1 MLYYKFVGETSKLF
15 SDRIKSELGAQKVC
29 LCGKLDPMARGYTS
43 ILIDDDT
50 KKMPDFLQSEKEYEF
65 YLAIGISTDSDD
77 ILGYITDFQDGI
89 SDANRDVIKNFM
101 IELKSIHKQ
110 QYHHYSAINIKK
122 NNIRKPVWYW
132 YKQNMLLDSDI
143 PYKAIKVYNHQFIE
157 KKTIDFKEYIS
168 YVLERLKKVKDVNF
182 NVPKII
188 KSWKSLQVQKI
199 TMLKFRLTVS
209 SGFYIR
215 MISKELKSLGI
226 NTHIFDIHRTKVLD

>member
-1 MLYYKFVGETSKLF
+1 MFFYKQDGETIGDFSRKIKKKL
-15 SDRIKSELGAQKVC
+15 KCNKVC
-29 LCGKLDPMARGYTS
+29 ICGKLDPMARGITR
-43 ILIDDDT
+43 ILIDRET
-50 KKMPDFLQSEKEYEF
+50 KLMSKYLSSIKEYEF
-65 YLAIGISTDSDD
+65 YIVLNIKSDSDD
-77 ILGYITDFQDGI
+77 ILGIVKHTPSKDNNI
-89 SDANRDVIKNFM
+89 KIEKIKNY
-101 IELKSIHKQ
+101 INNLKYKNYQ
-110 QYHHYSAINIKK
+110 KFHHYSSINIKK
-122 NNIRKPVWYW
+122 NNLRKPVWYW